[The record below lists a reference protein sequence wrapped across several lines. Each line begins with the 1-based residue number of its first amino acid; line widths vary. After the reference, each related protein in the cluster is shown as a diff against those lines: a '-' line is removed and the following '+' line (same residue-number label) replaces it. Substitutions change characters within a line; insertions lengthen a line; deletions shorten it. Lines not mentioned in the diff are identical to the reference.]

1 MSWLIWDK
9 NGRISQ
15 HHTYNG
21 RAEEGQSHHPG
32 GGLEMS
38 ELSLS
43 EIVGRLKGQIE
54 IHRRQEAFHAEQ
66 EALHRDRR
74 EVHAAE
80 LEALTRSVA
89 ALEAAASA
97 AVELARR
104 PAPGRLSRRAGRPPQ
119 PARAGAA
126 GPGAAAG
133 LGEAADAAPD
143 DRPGARREG

>member
-80 LEALTRSVA
+80 PGPLPR
-89 ALEAAASA
+89 AAAPGGA
-97 AVELARR
+97 APPPGVELPSR
-104 PAPGRLSRRAGRPPQ
+104 PAPAL
-119 PARAGAA
+119 PAQ
-126 GPGAAAG
+126 
-133 LGEAADAAPD
+133 
-143 DRPGARREG
+143 

>member
-74 EVHAAE
+74 EVHAPE
-80 LEALTRSVA
+80 LEG
-89 ALEAAASA
+89 
-97 AVELARR
+97 LA
-104 PAPGRLSRRAGRPPQ
+104 
-119 PARAGAA
+119 
-126 GPGAAAG
+126 PGAAA
-133 LGEAADAAPD
+133 P
-143 DRPGARREG
+143 PGARGGAPPPALGARPRRAPPRGAAPPAGRAPASRPAPALPAQE